1 VETVL
6 LLIALL
12 YGGQLSQISNVMS
25 SKIIQRYELA
35 LLQKKFF
42 CLSEL
47 TNVDFPG
54 FGIFTIK

>member
-35 LLQKKFF
+35 LLQKNFF
-42 CLSEL
+42 LFSEL